1 MKMKSIC
8 LKKVIMSLKYLL
20 ALVVAKKDK
29 RDIWLISERPTQ
41 ARDNGYCF
49 FKYMR
54 CQYPKKEVYYLIDK
68 KADDYNKIKQYGNVI
83 QFDSWK
89 HYLYYCKSKIHISA
103 HVNGCCPN
111 DAIGISRRTKRILN
125 FKDVFIPHGVSYG
138 ISEFCLKKYTDIN
151 LYICSGKPEYEN
163 IIENYGY
170 SEDEVAYTGFPRL
183 DNWKDK
189 KVDYKLIVLM
199 PTWRAYIAQNSS
211 VYFMD
216 TQYFIHYQELLND
229 DELSDFLE
237 NNDIKLIFYLHN
249 EMRKY
254 VNYFKTNNKNIQIA
268 YDDREYDIQN
278 LLKTAALLITDYSSV
293 HFDFAYMNKPVIYYQ
308 FDQKEFYQ
316 KQYENSFF
324 SAERNGFGPVAY
336 EKKEVVDEIKKSL
349 KLNFQMEPQFY
360 NKMREFYR
368 IYDDK
373 NCERVYQAIEERL
386 S

>member
-1 MKMKSIC
+1 M
-8 LKKVIMSLKYLL
+8 
-20 ALVVAKKDK
+20 
-29 RDIWLISERPTQ
+29 
-41 ARDNGYCF
+41 
-49 FKYMR
+49 
-54 CQYPKKEVYYLIDK
+54 
-68 KADDYNKIKQYGNVI
+68 
-83 QFDSWK
+83 
-89 HYLYYCKSKIHISA
+89 
-103 HVNGCCPN
+103 
-111 DAIGISRRTKRILN
+111 
-125 FKDVFIPHGVSYG
+125 
-138 ISEFCLKKYTDIN
+138 
-151 LYICSGKPEYEN
+151 
-163 IIENYGY
+163 
-170 SEDEVAYTGFPRL
+170 AYTGFPRL